1 MPTTPRTILKRF
13 ADDGAIPNNPRLP
26 VVILKGALPPDMT
39 PEDIGA
45 LHRRNGWGGTWV
57 YTVFDHHHWHPDAH
71 EALSVARGSSMLST
85 QRATSSAASFVKVG
99 QSNPGNAM
107 RSPPPVSATSEGTIP
122 PS

>member
-71 EALSVARGSSMLST
+71 EALSPR
-85 QRATSSAASFVKVG
+85 SAAVPRRVAYCSC
-99 QSNPGNAM
+99 PG
-107 RSPPPVSATSEGTIP
+107 G
-122 PS
+122 